1 MADLDVELTAAKK
14 LDLTMEAMYAAMQ
27 AAGAVAVEPGSNPSD
42 DADPAPAMAST
53 PTPSPRT
60 PGGAALS
67 LVDVLE
73 MAKRE
78 FVAIGGC
85 VMTDRP
91 DLPLSAETSWTV
103 DFSGVVSA
111 IDDAIDQVV
120 GAHRRTPRTVYVPSS
135 VRSAFD
141 AVPQEVRD
149 RIKRTADRTEQLLEV
164 ISRPSVYSHRDWEA
178 FWATLPAAFAAASK
192 EPSAASPLAASP
204 GSQAEPA
211 AAPKPERQSDP
222 QAQAPRPAE
231 GAADSTHGEAV

>member
-1 MADLDVELTAAKK
+1 MADLDVV
-14 LDLTMEAMYAAMQ
+14 MNAMYAAMQ
-27 AAGAVAVEPGSNPSD
+27 AAGVVAVEPGSNPSD
-42 DADPAPAMAST
+42 DADPAPAIAST

-120 GAHRRTPRTVYVPSS
+120 GAHRRTPRTVYVSSS

-149 RIKRTADRTEQLLEV
+149 RIERTADRAEQLLEV
-164 ISRPSVYSHRDWEA
+164 ISRPPVYSHRDWEA
-178 FWATLPAAFAAASK
+178 FWEALPAAFAAASK

-231 GAADSTHGEAV
+231 GAADSTHGVAA